1 VSLELKTARGPYR
14 LSLATAPETLPDATL
29 LTVSIERL
37 DGIEKVALQYRVS
50 SSVVGNFDIEEILR
64 RLASWIERDFEMTRE
79 NALKSIRSERKLLV
93 ISFDESN
100 RGPF

>member
-1 VSLELKTARGPYR
+1 VSLELKTARGAYR
-14 LSLATAPETLPDATL
+14 LSLVTAPETLADATL
-29 LTVSIERL
+29 LTVSMERL
-37 DGIEKVALQYRVS
+37 DGIEKVALQCRLS
-50 SSVVGNFDIEEILR
+50 SSVVGSLNPDEILG